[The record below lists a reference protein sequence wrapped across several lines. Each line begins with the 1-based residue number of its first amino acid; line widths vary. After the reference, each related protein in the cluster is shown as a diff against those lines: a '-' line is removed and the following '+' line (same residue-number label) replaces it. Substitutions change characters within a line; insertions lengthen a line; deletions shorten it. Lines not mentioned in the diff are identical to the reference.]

1 MCLVAFPDSDN
12 SNVQLSFPS
21 KNVINYVRID
31 LPSSLPPLTAFTVCL
46 WIKVGD
52 KSSDGTLFSYSV
64 VGVPD
69 TILLHKYSSL
79 KLWIKNQRR

>member
-1 MCLVAFPDSDN
+1 MCLFSLPDSDH

-46 WIKVGD
+46 WIKVTDQSERGA
-52 KSSDGTLFSYSV
+52 LFSYAV

-69 TILLHKYSSL
+69 EILLYKYSSL
-79 KLWIKNQRR
+79 RLLIKNGQR